1 MGIPNAKTIAGRLD
15 LIRDKYNDKLTD
27 DERNALII
35 AANVVRES
43 REIAQ
48 ENINI
53 QYRERKEQ

>member
-43 REIAQ
+43 CEIAQ
-48 ENINI
+48 ENVNI